1 MLYAIAAV
9 IALIIDQA
17 VKYWTTAHIVL
28 NTGTKKLIPGFI
40 HLTNLHNTGAA
51 FSFLEGA
58 RWFFIVLCIVFVAAV
73 IFLLAKNIIKGHTAR
88 WMSVIVLAGAVGNC
102 IDRIINGYVVDMF
115 EFEFKIFG
123 MSFPVFNVADI
134 LITVGGI
141 LFCVF
146 FLLEPSEP
154 KKSAVSDAA
163 AKAGAIGVIDTGTKS
178 VSVLSFPA
186 SSEGKKSAK
195 VPSKRRQKIDI
206 PDFPKHPHIPEPAID
221 PNDPFAEWERI
232 AAGQPSGPNVPAAS
246 SATVADSEQDKLDVK
261 EIRSDDEPVA
271 RPVSELEN
279 RKQQMAE
286 PKKAGA
292 HVSAPTNA
300 VGAQVQSSTPQ
311 ARQSAPSASGTGSN
325 VSYDLEDILAEFK
338 DL

>member
-28 NTGTKKLIPGFI
+28 NAGTKKLIPGFI

-73 IFLLAKNIIKGHTAR
+73 IFLLAKNIIKGNAAR
-88 WMSVIVLAGAVGNC
+88 WMSVMVLAGAVGNC

-141 LFCVF
+141 LFCIF

-163 AKAGAIGVIDTGTKS
+163 AKAGAIGVIDTGANPANISSFS
-178 VSVLSFPA
+178 VP
-186 SSEGKKSAK
+186 SEKKGAEK
-195 VPSKRRQKIDI
+195 PHSKRRRKIDI
-206 PDFPKHPHIPEPAID
+206 PDFPKHPHTPEPAID

-232 AAGQPSGPNVPAAS
+232 AAGKSPASVSAPAA
-246 SATVADSEQDKLDVK
+246 AGAADSEQNEIDVK
-261 EIRSDDEPVA
+261 EIRSDDEPTA
-271 RPVSELEN
+271 RPVSELETL
-279 RKQQMAE
+279 KQQIAE

-292 HVSAPTNA
+292 HVSAPADAGNTQ
-300 VGAQVQSSTPQ
+300 AQNSKPLSQ
-311 ARQSAPSASGTGSN
+311 QSAPSASSAGNN